1 MSELFTNI
9 MQEIESNVPVAEM
22 EYIGE
27 DGLKHCARCNAPTQ
41 SRVVVEALH
50 IDRIVRCICDC
61 EKKKLAEEEM
71 RKTREAQDRKRRICF
86 AETNMASW
94 TFENDDRKL
103 PTISDAMQRYVD
115 NFPKY
120 IKNGKGLLLHGTVG
134 TGKTYYASCIAN
146 RLIDR
151 GYDVKMTNFARLTN
165 QIQGT
170 FEKQEVIDELSD
182 YHLVVIDDLG
192 AERQNEYM
200 QEMVFNII
208 DSRYRSGLPFIIT
221 TNLTLGEI
229 KQPKDIRCSRIYDRI
244 IERCFPVEVA
254 GVSRRRQEVRDTYD
268 TMRNELGL

>member
-1 MSELFTNI
+1 MSELFANV
-9 MQEIESNVPVAEM
+9 MQAIEEKVPVAEA

-27 DGLKHCARCNAPTQ
+27 DGLKHCAKCNAPTQ
-41 SRVVVEALH
+41 SRVIVEALH

-103 PTISDAMQRYVD
+103 PKISDAMQRYVD
-115 NFPKY
+115 NFTKY
-120 IKNGKGLLLHGTVG
+120 LRDGKGLLMYGTVG

-151 GYDVKMTNFARLTN
+151 GYDVKMTNFARLAN

-170 FEKQEVIDELSD
+170 FEKQEVIDALNG

-192 AERQNEYM
+192 AERQSEYM

-208 DSRYRSGLPFIIT
+208 DSRYRSGLPFIVT
-221 TNLTLGEI
+221 TNLTMNEI
-229 KQPKDIRCSRIYDRI
+229 KQPKDISCSRIYDRI

-254 GVSRRRQEVRDTYD
+254 GISRRRQEVRDTYN
-268 TMRNELGL
+268 TMKNELGL

>member
-1 MSELFTNI
+1 MSELFTGI
-9 MQEIESNVPVAEM
+9 MQAIEENVPVAEM
-22 EYIGE
+22 EYIGK
-27 DGLKHCARCNAPTQ
+27 DGLKHCAKCNAATQ
-41 SRVVVEALH
+41 YRVVVEALH

-61 EKKKLAEEEM
+61 EKKKIAEEEM
-71 RKTREAQDRKRRICF
+71 RKTREEQDRKRRICF

-103 PTISDAMQRYVD
+103 PTISNAMQRYVE

-120 IKNGKGLLLHGTVG
+120 LKDGKGLLMYGTVG

-151 GYDVKMTNFARLTN
+151 GYNVKMTNFARLTN

-170 FEKQEVIDELSD
+170 FEKQEVIDELSK

-208 DSRYRSGLPFIIT
+208 DSRYRSGKPFIIT
-221 TNLTLGEI
+221 TNLPMSEI
-229 KQPKDIRCSRIYDRI
+229 KQPKDIRYSRIYDRI

-254 GVSRRRQEVRDTYD
+254 GVSRRRQEVRNTYE

>member
-1 MSELFTNI
+1 MSELFVNI
-9 MQEIESNVPVAEM
+9 MDALADSVPVAEK

-27 DGLKHCARCNAPTQ
+27 DGLKHCAKCNAPTQ

-61 EKKKLAEEEM
+61 EKKKMAEEEM

-103 PTISDAMQRYVD
+103 PTISDAMQRYVE

-120 IKNGKGLLLHGTVG
+120 LKGGKGLLMHGPVG

-151 GYDVKMTNFARLTN
+151 GYDVKMTNFARLAN

-192 AERQNEYM
+192 AERQSEYM
-200 QEMVFNII
+200 QEIVFNII

-221 TNLTLGEI
+221 TNLPMSEI

-254 GVSRRRQEVRDTYD
+254 GVSRRRQEVRNTYE